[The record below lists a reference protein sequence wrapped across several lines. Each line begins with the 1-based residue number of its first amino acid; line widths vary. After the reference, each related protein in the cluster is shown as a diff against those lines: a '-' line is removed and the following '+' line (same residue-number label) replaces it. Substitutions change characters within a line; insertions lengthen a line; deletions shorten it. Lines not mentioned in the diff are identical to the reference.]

1 MNIEEKCRNLL
12 NEEKY
17 DECRK
22 VIEIEMA
29 KMPDSPIPQNL
40 LGLLEERRFDK
51 EKAIRHYRACLLYT
65 SPSPRDSPESRMPS
79 SA

>member
-51 EKAIRHYRACLLYT
+51 EKAIRHYRA
-65 SPSPRDSPESRMPS
+65 S
-79 SA
+79 